1 MIRKQDLNKNWSD
14 LSTVL
19 FESLPESL
27 QEDQQEW
34 LSYHWNLVVGKEIA
48 DISSIDKITKNTLY
62 IRVQSKEW
70 LPALE
75 SLKRKI
81 IQEINSR
88 AGKNLV
94 ENIKL
99 KV

>member
-1 MIRKQDLNKNWSD
+1 MIRKQDLNKNWSA
-14 LSTVL
+14 LSSVL

-27 QEDQQEW
+27 QDDQLEW

-48 DISSIDKITKNTLY
+48 DISNIDKITKSTLH
-62 IRVQSKEW
+62 IRVQGKEW
-70 LPALE
+70 LSALE
-75 SLKRKI
+75 SLKKKI

>member
-14 LSTVL
+14 LSSVL

-27 QEDQQEW
+27 QDDQLEW
-34 LSYHWNLVVGKEIA
+34 LSYHWSLVVGKEIA
-48 DISSIDKITKNTLY
+48 DISSIEKIAKNTLY
-62 IRVQSKEW
+62 IRVQGKEW

-75 SLKRKI
+75 SLKKKI

-88 AGKNLV
+88 AKKKRV

-99 KV
+99 RI

>member
-14 LSTVL
+14 LSSVL

-27 QEDQQEW
+27 KNDQQEW

-48 DISSIDKITKNTLY
+48 DISNIDKITQGTLH
-62 IRVQSKEW
+62 IRVQGKEW

-75 SLKRKI
+75 SLKKKI

-94 ENIKL
+94 EKIKL
-99 KV
+99 KI

>member
-14 LSTVL
+14 LSSVL
-19 FESLPESL
+19 FESLPKSL
-27 QEDQQEW
+27 QDDQQEW
-34 LSYHWNLVVGKEIA
+34 LSYYWNLVVGKEIA
-48 DISSIDKITKNTLY
+48 YISNVDKIAKDTLH
-62 IRVQSKEW
+62 IRVQSTEW

-75 SLKRKI
+75 SLKKKF

-94 ENIKL
+94 KNIKL
-99 KV
+99 KI

>member
-14 LSTVL
+14 LSSVL

-27 QEDQQEW
+27 QDDHLEW

-48 DISSIDKITKNTLY
+48 DISSIDKITKSTLH
-62 IRVQSKEW
+62 IRVQGKEW
-70 LPALE
+70 LSALE
-75 SLKRKI
+75 SLKKKI
-81 IQEINSR
+81 IQEINNR

-99 KV
+99 TI

>member
-14 LSTVL
+14 LSSVL

-27 QEDQQEW
+27 QDDQQEW

-48 DISSIDKITKNTLY
+48 YISNVDKITKDTLH
-62 IRVQSKEW
+62 IRVQGTEW
-70 LPALE
+70 FAALE
-75 SLKRKI
+75 SLKKKF

-88 AGKNLV
+88 AGNNL
-94 ENIKL
+94 IKDI
-99 KV
+99 KFKI

>member
-14 LSTVL
+14 LSSVL
-19 FESLPESL
+19 SESLPESL
-27 QEDQQEW
+27 KNDQQEW

-48 DISSIDKITKNTLY
+48 DISNIDKITQGTLY
-62 IRVQSKEW
+62 IRVQGKEW
-70 LPALE
+70 LLALE
-75 SLKRKI
+75 SLKKKI

-94 ENIKL
+94 EKIKL
-99 KV
+99 KI

>member
-14 LSTVL
+14 LSSVL

-27 QEDQQEW
+27 QDDQLEW

-48 DISSIDKITKNTLY
+48 DISSIDKITKSTLH
-62 IRVQSKEW
+62 IRVQGKEW
-70 LPALE
+70 LSALE
-75 SLKRKI
+75 SLKKKI
-81 IQEINSR
+81 IKEINSR

-99 KV
+99 RI

>member
-14 LSTVL
+14 LSSIL

-27 QEDQQEW
+27 QNDQQEW

-48 DISSIDKITKNTLY
+48 DISNIDKITQGTLH
-62 IRVQSKEW
+62 IRVQGEEW

-75 SLKRKI
+75 GLKKKI

-88 AGKNLV
+88 AEKDLV
-94 ENIKL
+94 KNIKL
-99 KV
+99 RI

>member
-14 LSTVL
+14 LSSVL

-27 QEDQQEW
+27 RNDQQEW

-48 DISSIDKITKNTLY
+48 DISNIDKITQSTLY
-62 IRVQSKEW
+62 IRVQGKEW

-75 SLKRKI
+75 SLKKKI

-94 ENIKL
+94 EKIKL
-99 KV
+99 KI

>member
-14 LSTVL
+14 LSSVL

-27 QEDQQEW
+27 QDDQQEW

-48 DISSIDKITKNTLY
+48 DISSIDNMTQSTLH
-62 IRVQSKEW
+62 IRVQGTEW

-75 SLKRKI
+75 SLKKKI
-81 IQEINSR
+81 ILEINSR
-88 AGKNLV
+88 AGKNMV
-94 ENIKL
+94 KTIKL
-99 KV
+99 RI

>member
-14 LSTVL
+14 LSSVL

-27 QEDQQEW
+27 QNDQLEW

-48 DISSIDKITKNTLY
+48 DISSIDKITKSTLY
-62 IRVQSKEW
+62 IRVQGKEW
-70 LPALE
+70 LSALE
-75 SLKRKI
+75 SLKKKI

>member
-14 LSTVL
+14 LSSVL

-27 QEDQQEW
+27 QEDQLEW

-48 DISSIDKITKNTLY
+48 EISSIDKITQGTLH
-62 IRVQSKEW
+62 IQVQGTEW

-75 SLKRKI
+75 GLKKKI

-94 ENIKL
+94 KNIKL
-99 KV
+99 RI

>member
-14 LSTVL
+14 ISSVL
-19 FESLPESL
+19 FESLPVSL
-27 QEDQQEW
+27 QDDQQEW

-48 DISSIDKITKNTLY
+48 YISNVGKITKDTLH
-62 IRVQSKEW
+62 IRVQGAEW

-75 SLKRKI
+75 SLKKKI

-88 AGKNLV
+88 AGKIFV
-94 ENIKL
+94 KNIKF
-99 KV
+99 KI

>member
-1 MIRKQDLNKNWSD
+1 MIRKQDLNKTWSD
-14 LSTVL
+14 LSSVL

-27 QEDQQEW
+27 QKDQQEW

-48 DISSIDKITKNTLY
+48 DISNIDKITQGTLY
-62 IRVQSKEW
+62 IRVQGKEW
-70 LPALE
+70 LPAME
-75 SLKRKI
+75 SLKKKI

-94 ENIKL
+94 EKIKL
-99 KV
+99 KI

>member
-14 LSTVL
+14 LSSVL

-27 QEDQQEW
+27 QDDQQEW

-48 DISSIDKITKNTLY
+48 YISKVDKIAKETLH
-62 IRVQSKEW
+62 IRVQGTEW
-70 LPALE
+70 LPALK
-75 SLKRKI
+75 SLKKKI
-81 IQEINSR
+81 ILEINSR

-94 ENIKL
+94 KNIKF
-99 KV
+99 KI

>member
-14 LSTVL
+14 LSSVL

-27 QEDQQEW
+27 RNDQQEW

-48 DISSIDKITKNTLY
+48 DISNIDKITKDTLY
-62 IRVQSKEW
+62 IRVQGKEW
-70 LPALE
+70 LPAME
-75 SLKRKI
+75 SLKKKI

-94 ENIKL
+94 EKIKL
-99 KV
+99 KI

>member
-14 LSTVL
+14 LSSVL

-27 QEDQQEW
+27 QEDQLEW

-48 DISSIDKITKNTLY
+48 DISSIDKITKSTLH
-62 IRVQSKEW
+62 IRVQGKEW
-70 LPALE
+70 LSALE
-75 SLKRKI
+75 SLKKKI

-94 ENIKL
+94 EKIKL
-99 KV
+99 RI

>member
-14 LSTVL
+14 LSSVL

-27 QEDQQEW
+27 QDDQLEW

-48 DISSIDKITKNTLY
+48 GISSIDKITQGTLH
-62 IRVQSKEW
+62 IRVQGTEW

-75 SLKRKI
+75 GLKKKI

-94 ENIKL
+94 KNIKL
-99 KV
+99 RT

>member
-14 LSTVL
+14 LNSVL
-19 FESLPESL
+19 TESFPISL

-48 DISSIDKITKNTLY
+48 DISCIDKLIKKTLH
-62 IRVQSKEW
+62 IRVQSEEW

-75 SLKRKI
+75 SLKKKI

-88 AGKNLV
+88 AGKGLV

-99 KV
+99 KA

>member
-14 LSTVL
+14 LSSVL

-27 QEDQQEW
+27 QDDQLEW

-48 DISSIDKITKNTLY
+48 DISSIDKITKSTLH
-62 IRVQSKEW
+62 IRVQGEEW
-70 LPALE
+70 LSALE
-75 SLKRKI
+75 SLKKKI

-99 KV
+99 RI

>member
-14 LSTVL
+14 LSSVL

-27 QEDQQEW
+27 RNDQQEW

-48 DISSIDKITKNTLY
+48 DISNIDKITQRTLY
-62 IRVQSKEW
+62 IRLQGKEW
-70 LPALE
+70 LPAME
-75 SLKRKI
+75 SIKKKI

-88 AGKNLV
+88 AGKTLV
-94 ENIKL
+94 EKIKL
-99 KV
+99 KI

>member
-14 LSTVL
+14 LSSVL

-27 QEDQQEW
+27 QDNQQEW

-48 DISSIDKITKNTLY
+48 YISNVDKIAKDTLH
-62 IRVQSKEW
+62 IRVQSTEW
-70 LPALE
+70 LAPLE
-75 SLKRKI
+75 SLKKKI

-94 ENIKL
+94 KNIKF
-99 KV
+99 KI

>member
-14 LSTVL
+14 LSSVL
-19 FESLPESL
+19 FESLSKSL
-27 QEDQQEW
+27 QDDQQEW

-48 DISSIDKITKNTLY
+48 YISNVDKIAKDTLH
-62 IRVQSKEW
+62 IRVQGIEW

-75 SLKRKI
+75 SLKKKFI
-81 IQEINSR
+81 LEINSR

-94 ENIKL
+94 KNIKF
-99 KV
+99 KI

>member
-1 MIRKQDLNKNWSD
+1 MIKKQDLNKNWSD
-14 LSTVL
+14 LSSVL

-27 QEDQQEW
+27 QDDQLEW
-34 LSYHWNLVVGKEIA
+34 MSYHWNLVVGKEIA
-48 DISSIDKITKNTLY
+48 DISSIDKITKSTLY
-62 IRVQSKEW
+62 IRVQGKEW
-70 LPALE
+70 LSVLE
-75 SLKRKI
+75 SLKKKI

-99 KV
+99 KA

>member
-34 LSYHWNLVVGKEIA
+34 LSYHWSLVVGKEIS

-70 LPALE
+70 LLALE

>member
-1 MIRKQDLNKNWSD
+1 MIKKQDLNKNWSD
-14 LSTVL
+14 LSSVL

-27 QEDQQEW
+27 QDDQLEW

-48 DISSIDKITKNTLY
+48 DISSIDKITKSTLH
-62 IRVQSKEW
+62 IRVQCKEW
-70 LPALE
+70 LPVLE
-75 SLKRKI
+75 RLKKKI

-99 KV
+99 KA

>member
-1 MIRKQDLNKNWSD
+1 MIRKEDLNKNWSD
-14 LSTVL
+14 LSSVL

-27 QEDQQEW
+27 KNDQQEW

-48 DISSIDKITKNTLY
+48 DISNIDKITQSTLY
-62 IRVQSKEW
+62 IRVQGKEW

-75 SLKRKI
+75 SLKKKI

-94 ENIKL
+94 EKIKL
-99 KV
+99 KI

>member
-14 LSTVL
+14 LSSVL

-27 QEDQQEW
+27 QKDQQEW

-48 DISSIDKITKNTLY
+48 DISNIDKITQRTLY
-62 IRVQSKEW
+62 IRLQGKEW
-70 LPALE
+70 LPAME
-75 SLKRKI
+75 SIKKKI

-88 AGKNLV
+88 AGKTLV
-94 ENIKL
+94 EKIKL
-99 KV
+99 KI

>member
-14 LSTVL
+14 LNSVL

-27 QEDQQEW
+27 KNDQQEW

-48 DISSIDKITKNTLY
+48 DISNIDKITQGTLY
-62 IRVQSKEW
+62 IRVQGKEW

-75 SLKRKI
+75 SLKKKI

-94 ENIKL
+94 EKIKL
-99 KV
+99 KI

>member
-14 LSTVL
+14 LSSVL

-27 QEDQQEW
+27 QDDQLEW

-48 DISSIDKITKNTLY
+48 DISSIDKITKSTLH
-62 IRVQSKEW
+62 IRVQGKEW
-70 LPALE
+70 LSALE
-75 SLKRKI
+75 SLKKKI

-99 KV
+99 KA

>member
-14 LSTVL
+14 LSSVL

-27 QEDQQEW
+27 QDDHQEW
-34 LSYHWNLVVGKEIA
+34 LSYHWNLLVGKEIA
-48 DISSIDKITKNTLY
+48 YISNVDKLAKDTLH
-62 IRVQSKEW
+62 IRVQDTEW
-70 LPALE
+70 LPVME
-75 SLKRKI
+75 SLKKKF

-94 ENIKL
+94 KNIKF
-99 KV
+99 KI

>member
-14 LSTVL
+14 LSSVL

-27 QEDQQEW
+27 QDDQQEW

-48 DISSIDKITKNTLY
+48 YISNVDKIAKDTLH
-62 IRVQSKEW
+62 IRVKGTEW

-75 SLKRKI
+75 SLKKKF

-88 AGKNLV
+88 TGKNLV
-94 ENIKL
+94 KNIKF
-99 KV
+99 KI

>member
-14 LSTVL
+14 LSSVL
-19 FESLPESL
+19 SESLPESL
-27 QEDQQEW
+27 KNDQQEW
-34 LSYHWNLVVGKEIA
+34 LSYHWKLVVGKEIA
-48 DISSIDKITKNTLY
+48 DISNIDKITQGTLY
-62 IRVQSKEW
+62 IRVQGKEW

-75 SLKRKI
+75 SLKKKI

-94 ENIKL
+94 EKIKL
-99 KV
+99 KI

>member
-14 LSTVL
+14 LSSVL

-27 QEDQQEW
+27 QDDQQEW

-48 DISSIDKITKNTLY
+48 YISNVDKIAKDTLH
-62 IRVQSKEW
+62 IRVQSTEW
-70 LPALE
+70 LAPLG
-75 SLKRKI
+75 SLKKKI

-94 ENIKL
+94 KNIKF
-99 KV
+99 KI

>member
-14 LSTVL
+14 LSSVL

-27 QEDQQEW
+27 RNDQQEW

-48 DISSIDKITKNTLY
+48 DISNIDKITQGTLY
-62 IRVQSKEW
+62 IRVQGKEW

-75 SLKRKI
+75 SLKKKI

-94 ENIKL
+94 EKIKL
-99 KV
+99 KI

>member
-14 LSTVL
+14 LSSVL

-27 QEDQQEW
+27 QDDQLEW

-48 DISSIDKITKNTLY
+48 GISSIDKITKSTLH
-62 IRVQSKEW
+62 IRVQGTEW
-70 LPALE
+70 LSALE
-75 SLKRKI
+75 SLKKKI